1 MAAACFLAFCFL
13 LYTSMGDNS
22 IVAVAVRN
30 LRPDYLYLDNC
41 GKCNDLRS
49 SHYGSSSQSDL
60 RPGRRQLWQLV
71 SFERATWCRPLLP
84 RSRLKKKKKLLEQ
97 VYNENPVQLTFSWS
111 DNFQLKDAR
120 IKNKVQKTNQQPT
133 FNNLFETFEAF
144 IWVGA
149 LEMVFIITLFCCW
162 YRLSCMV
169 LGMCC

>member
-60 RPGRRQLWQLV
+60 RPDRRQLWQLV
-71 SFERATWCRPLLP
+71 SFERVTWCRPLLP
-84 RSRLKKKKKLLEQ
+84 RSRLKKT
-97 VYNENPVQLTFSWS
+97 NSWS
-111 DNFQLKDAR
+111 KSTMR
-120 IKNKVQKTNQQPT
+120 ILYN
-133 FNNLFETFEAF
+133 
-144 IWVGA
+144 
-149 LEMVFIITLFCCW
+149 
-162 YRLSCMV
+162 
-169 LGMCC
+169 

>member
-1 MAAACFLAFCFL
+1 MQYLYHWSFNQFFLWIIFYYSNYLVDHLGTGYNFIILIHLGSSMAAACFLAFCFL

-84 RSRLKKKKKLLEQ
+84 RSRLKKKK
-97 VYNENPVQLTFSWS
+97 NSWS
-111 DNFQLKDAR
+111 KSTMR
-120 IKNKVQKTNQQPT
+120 ILYNWHSPEV
-133 FNNLFETFEAF
+133 
-144 IWVGA
+144 
-149 LEMVFIITLFCCW
+149 II
-162 YRLSCMV
+162 SN
-169 LGMCC
+169 